1 MNLNDLMLDYLR
13 KEGYRPDVT
22 NFGIAFKVEGLTFLY
37 LKDDNDNQYFR
48 LMRPG
53 IYDVTDDNEFAVLRA
68 LNETNGS
75 LKVVKLY
82 TMGEGD
88 DRDVWVAF
96 EILADSTPELAD
108 FVPRAISLLRAGRQD
123 FYNRLQED

>member
-1 MNLNDLMLDYLR
+1 MNLNDLMLEFLR

-22 NFGIAFKVEGLTFLY
+22 NFGIAFKVEGATFLY
-37 LKDDNDNQYFR
+37 LTDDNDDQYFR
-48 LMRPG
+48 LMMPG

-108 FVPRAISLLRAGRQD
+108 FVPRALSLLRAGRQD
-123 FYNRLQED
+123 FYNRLQKD